1 MLTDISA
8 YYPVGF
14 IAKTTGPLGE
24 LVIRFEIAQGTLSKQ
39 IRSFFILI
47 NKKPVPLLVASF
59 TLSAENTAI
68 VRFSDYNSK
77 ENARELVGFEV
88 YLPEENM
95 KKKPSGIQDIY
106 LLKGYA
112 VQNEKR
118 KHIGIVS
125 GFQDNKGN
133 YLLEVTIEK
142 DSEPILIPLHEDLI
156 KSIDPDKK
164 IIRIIIAEGLL
175 EL

>member
-14 IAKTTGPLGE
+14 IAKTTGPMGE
-24 LVIRFEIAQGTLSKQ
+24 LVIRFEIEVNTLSKE
-39 IRSFFILI
+39 IRSLFILI
-47 NKKPVPLLVASF
+47 NKKPVPLLVATF
-59 TLSAENTAI
+59 NITTENTAI
-68 VRFSDYNSK
+68 VKFLDYNSK
-77 ENARELVGFEV
+77 EEAKELVGHEV
-88 YLPEENM
+88 FLPEGNL
-95 KKKPSGIQDIY
+95 KKKPSGIKDIY

-112 VQNEKR
+112 VQNKKS
-118 KHIGIVS
+118 KHIGMVS

-133 YLLEVTIEK
+133 YLLEVTIPK
-142 DSEPILIPLHEDLI
+142 YSEPVLIPFHEDLI
-156 KSIDPDKK
+156 KAIDPDKK